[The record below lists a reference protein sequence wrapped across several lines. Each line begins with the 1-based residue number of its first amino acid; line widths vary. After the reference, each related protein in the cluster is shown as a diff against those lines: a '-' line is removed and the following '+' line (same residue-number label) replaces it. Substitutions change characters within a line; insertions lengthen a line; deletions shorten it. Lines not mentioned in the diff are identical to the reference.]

1 VLRVCSAIVT
11 LEYLLSQTKDAVPSD
26 EIYQMIAGSII
37 HVNLNARLIEPERV
51 RVFANSEAV
60 AQFYAGSMDDLPDIG
75 MIDICPGA
83 VLSLDGEPWTVLN
96 TGNHKVTLRGEND
109 HVSELPY
116 IQHGA
121 STSRGKTPL
130 CRWDRGARLSLS
142 L

>member
-1 VLRVCSAIVT
+1 MQRGHNRRQVGVVT
-11 LEYLLSQTKDAVPSD
+11 WRRAEGP
-26 EIYQMIAGSII
+26 
-37 HVNLNARLIEPERV
+37 LIELERV
-51 RVFANSEAV
+51 RVFANSEAG
-60 AQFYAGSMDDLPDIG
+60 AQFYAGSMDDLSDIG

-83 VLSLDGEPWTVLN
+83 VLSWDGKPWTGAQYRESQCD
-96 TGNHKVTLRGEND
+96 TSRGKRPCLRAA
-109 HVSELPY
+109 Y